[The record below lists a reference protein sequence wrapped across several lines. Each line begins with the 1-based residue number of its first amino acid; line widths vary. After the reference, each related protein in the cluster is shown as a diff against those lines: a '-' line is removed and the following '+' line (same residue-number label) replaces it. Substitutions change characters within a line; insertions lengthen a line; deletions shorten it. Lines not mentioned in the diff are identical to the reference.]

1 MKRLVKQALEYAKHQ
16 HIILIDG
23 EKLTKLMI
31 EHNFGVT
38 VKKVFEI
45 KAIDTDVFNEYLEG

>member
-1 MKRLVKQALEYAKHQ
+1 
-16 HIILIDG
+16 
-23 EKLTKLMI
+23 MI